1 MPHRY
6 ELTREIF
13 EDTICY
19 ILNTTKK
26 KLGNELL
33 NEGMSP
39 TMNPQFYNECQKIHQ
54 INTRMIIEG
63 KDLSDLINFLIE
75 EPYNLDTKKGSS
87 IYSIRKGVISTI
99 YEEIL
104 FERKKMNYKNIG
116 YKNIRD
122 HQKREEK
129 FKAFYDTFEIGA
141 YKENKL
147 NKIKEQL
154 NQVSKYDPK
163 KDIRDKAQELII
175 KIVSKHSLGQISL
188 TDPNTQGA
196 LSQTIPTGALSE
208 PWEQPQEP
216 SWYQRFRGMFN

>member
-75 EPYNLDTKKGSS
+75 EPYNLDTKKVKQLPHNLTYLKTEGIDVNSE
-87 IYSIRKGVISTI
+87 KGV
-99 YEEIL
+99 E
-104 FERKKMNYKNIG
+104 NI
-116 YKNIRD
+116 ID
-122 HQKREEK
+122 MV
-129 FKAFYDTFEIGA
+129 
-141 YKENKL
+141 KL
-147 NKIKEQL
+147 K
-154 NQVSKYDPK
+154 
-163 KDIRDKAQELII
+163 
-175 KIVSKHSLGQISL
+175 
-188 TDPNTQGA
+188 
-196 LSQTIPTGALSE
+196 
-208 PWEQPQEP
+208 
-216 SWYQRFRGMFN
+216 